1 MRYQVAHLLKGP
13 LGARET
19 LSLDTGPY
27 TLGEDLVVQS
37 LQGALTLARIHN
49 GLLASGQLVVEIEAE
64 CIRCLTPF
72 SLTLTVEVEDLLFLS
87 PASHQPSVL
96 YHITEGG
103 WIDLA
108 PALREYVLLSI
119 PWRPLC
125 RPDCRGLCSQCGQNL
140 NEGSCSCVVEAVDP
154 RLTQLRALLS

>member
-1 MRYQVAHLLKGP
+1 MRYRVVHLLKGP

-37 LQGALTLARIHN
+37 LRGVLTLARIHS
-49 GLLASGQLVVEIEAE
+49 GLLASGRLVVELEAE
-64 CIRCLTPF
+64 CVRCLAPLP
-72 SLTLTVEVEDLLFLS
+72 LTLTIEVEDLLFLS
-87 PASHQPSVL
+87 PSAHQPGAL
-96 YHITEGG
+96 YRITEGG
-103 WIDLA
+103 WIDLT
-108 PALREYVLLSI
+108 PALREYVLLNM

-140 NEGSCSCVVEAVDP
+140 NEGPCSCAVEEIDP
-154 RLTQLRALLS
+154 RLVQLRTLLS